1 MFRSPPCR
9 NNHFNALFKYEG
21 AVYLLVTDQGYEA
34 EPDIVW
40 ERLDSVNGD
49 TTFCTGAVLR

>member
-1 MFRSPPCR
+1 MCCR

-21 AVYLLVTDQGYEA
+21 SVYLLVTDQGYEA

-49 TTFCTGAVLR
+49 TTFCTGMVQS